1 MVTRPRANGLNMA
14 AIEEVDREELGKRI
28 DKVIEEF
35 TRRHGRLPSKVQVL
49 AKNGTSD
56 LSRAVD
62 ETIASRVAVELLANE
77 LRENTGVSKEAAIA
91 RIYELSPAL
100 YEQGELVVSQHV
112 TQAHYNGRQP

>member
-1 MVTRPRANGLNMA
+1 MA

-62 ETIASRVAVELLANE
+62 ETIASRW
-77 LRENTGVSKEAAIA
+77 RSSC
-91 RIYELSPAL
+91 SP
-100 YEQGELVVSQHV
+100 
-112 TQAHYNGRQP
+112 TTCGRTPG